1 MFARCLH
8 LFVFLYYYFFS
19 FLLFFSY
26 LWWIKLYIIKWLGEV
41 TRVELGWVRSH
52 IKHHPQPY
60 GELKKVEKTTVDERV
75 FIEVKICVL
84 ALDIHN
90 TDTRQRTVSFPRS
103 VHLSYVLIHVLALYS
118 DNTDTRQRIV
128 SFLQFV
134 HLSYVLIHVLTL
146 DIHNTDTRQ
155 HIVSFLQQHR
165 YQATYCFISSVVS
178 FLQSIHLSHV
188 LTLSLLL

>member
-1 MFARCLH
+1 MQTT
-8 LFVFLYYYFFS
+8 
-19 FLLFFSY
+19 
-26 LWWIKLYIIKWLGEV
+26 IKWLGEV

-90 TDTRQRTVSFPRS
+90 TDTRQRTVSFPQS
-103 VHLSYVLIHVLALYS
+103 VHLSYVLIHVLAL
-118 DNTDTRQRIV
+118 DIHNTDTRKRTV
-128 SFLQFV
+128 SFLQSV
-134 HLSYVLIHVLTL
+134 HLSCALIHVLAL

-155 HIVSFLQQHR
+155 RIQVKSSQVAFNENVANAQ
-165 YQATYCFISSVVS
+165 TYKSKWKKYDKVQYNVTI
-178 FLQSIHLSHV
+178 
-188 LTLSLLL
+188 TY